1 MPKPSRYTQP
11 RSLLGLW
18 RLKQAVRLAAVF
30 GVLSA
35 KLVVAIEA
43 TPAFS
48 AGFGEFEDHGQ
59 RSLSIFWSEL
69 CGGAPA

>member
-1 MPKPSRYTQP
+1 
-11 RSLLGLW
+11 
-18 RLKQAVRLAAVF
+18 LKQAVRLAAVF